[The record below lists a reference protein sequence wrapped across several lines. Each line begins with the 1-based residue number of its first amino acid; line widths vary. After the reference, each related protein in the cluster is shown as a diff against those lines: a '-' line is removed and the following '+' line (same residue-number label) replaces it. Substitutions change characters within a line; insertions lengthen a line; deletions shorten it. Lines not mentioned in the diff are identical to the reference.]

1 MPEAFSHKIKRRR
14 PRHFFDKLN
23 EVMDMK
29 NLLKSWIFFTS
40 LLLLLLAAALTL
52 PQLGKGFFGAT
63 EEKLSEAVDYISEE
77 AQAVFW
83 EQ

>member
-1 MPEAFSHKIKRRR
+1 MH
-14 PRHFFDKLN
+14 
-23 EVMDMK
+23 MK

-52 PQLGKGFFGAT
+52 PQLRKGFFGAT
-63 EEKLSEAVDYISEE
+63 EEKISEAVGYISEE
-77 AQAVFW
+77 AQAVFA